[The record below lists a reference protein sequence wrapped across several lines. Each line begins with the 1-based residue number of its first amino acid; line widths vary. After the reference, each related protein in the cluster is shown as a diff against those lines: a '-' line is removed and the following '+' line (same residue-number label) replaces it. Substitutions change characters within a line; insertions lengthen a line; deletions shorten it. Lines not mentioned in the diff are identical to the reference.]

1 MKRRNEYSIKEV
13 LEAFVKAYRMEDK
26 LNETE
31 LMNSWDKVV
40 GPIFS
45 NHTQHMSIKNK
56 ILYVQLDSAV
66 LRNELMIARSKLVEM
81 LNREIGKKIIEDI
94 VLR

>member
-1 MKRRNEYSIKEV
+1 MKRKNDYSLKEV

-26 LNETE
+26 LNEAE
-31 LMNSWDKVV
+31 LINSWDKVV

-45 NHTQHMSIKNK
+45 KHTQHLNIKNK
-56 ILYVQLDSAV
+56 ILYVKLDSAA
-66 LRNELMIARSKLVEM
+66 LRNEMMMARGMLVKM
-81 LNREIGKKIIEDI
+81 LNRETGKKIIEDI

>member
-26 LNETE
+26 LNETQ
-31 LMNSWDKVV
+31 LINSWDKVV
-40 GPIFS
+40 GAIFA
-45 NHTQHMSIKNK
+45 NHTQHLSVKNK
-56 ILYVQLDSAV
+56 ILYVKLDSAA
-66 LRNELMIARSKLVEM
+66 LRNELMMARSKLVEM
-81 LNREIGKKIIEDI
+81 LNAEMGQKIIEDI